1 MLVTVSVGVAIGL
14 AVWLLIPSITQQ
26 RVMAVH
32 GGTQSS
38 RDLLALLNER
48 RRRRI
53 PTPAERLAVA
63 LRTLSSELRAGGTPS
78 EALIRAAGSPPI
90 WPNAIAASRFG
101 EPVDRGFLSDAEM
114 NPAIAPALRQLA
126 ACWHVGVTRGSGL
139 AVSIERLVLSLRAQQ
154 DLTRTLRNELAAPRA
169 TSRMLAFLPVV
180 GVAMGYLL
188 GADPVAWFLGSS
200 AGVVVLAIAV
210 ALTVA
215 GSVWTRRIVQRVE
228 RGLV

>member
-1 MLVTVSVGVAIGL
+1 MLFVGVAIGL
-14 AVWLLIPSITQQ
+14 AVWAVIPSTSQQ

-32 GGTQSS
+32 GRLQSG
-38 RDLLALLNER
+38 RDLVALMSDR
-48 RRRRI
+48 RRRLA
-53 PTPAERLAVA
+53 PTSFERLAAA
-63 LRTLSSELRAGGTPS
+63 LRTLSSELRAGSTPG
-78 EALIRAAGSPPI
+78 EALSRAAGSPPI

-101 EPVDRGFLSDAEM
+101 EPVDRGFMRDAEN

-139 AVSIERLVLSLRAQQ
+139 AVSVERLVLSLRAQQ

-200 AGVVVLAIAV
+200 AGAVVLATAV
-210 ALTVA
+210 ALTVV

>member
-1 MLVTVSVGVAIGL
+1 MLFVGVAIGL
-14 AVWLLIPSITQQ
+14 AVWVVIPSPSQQ

-32 GGTQSS
+32 GRPQSG
-38 RDLLALLNER
+38 RDLVALMSDR
-48 RRRRI
+48 RRRWA
-53 PTPAERLAVA
+53 PTSSERLAAA
-63 LRTLSSELRAGGTPS
+63 LRTLSSELRAGSTPG

-101 EPVDRGFLSDAEM
+101 ESVDRGFMSDAEK

-139 AVSIERLVLSLRAQQ
+139 AVSVERLVLSLRAQQ

-180 GVAMGYLL
+180 GVVMGYLL

-200 AGVVVLAIAV
+200 VGVLVLAIAV